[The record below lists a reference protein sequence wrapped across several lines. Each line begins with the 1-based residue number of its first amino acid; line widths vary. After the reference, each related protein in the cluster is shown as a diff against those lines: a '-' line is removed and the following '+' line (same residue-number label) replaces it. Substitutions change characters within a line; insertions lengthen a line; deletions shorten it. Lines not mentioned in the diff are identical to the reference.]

1 MQSGTRRESGAGN
14 TSGWGEVRRMVRH
27 GALIVE
33 DLYMTYQT
41 AEGSVRA
48 VRGVTFTVKPG
59 EFYTLLGASGCG
71 KTTALRCI
79 AGLESPD
86 RGYIAIGDQVVYS
99 GAERIAEP
107 PYRRDIGMVFQSYA
121 IWPHL
126 NVFDNVSFPLVSG
139 RRRLTRQQVYERTM
153 RALSLVHLEELAY
166 RPAPFLSG
174 GQQQRVAL
182 ARALVAE
189 PTVLLLDEPLSNL
202 DAKLRAEMRIEI
214 KNLVKALGVTTLY
227 VTHDQTEA
235 LTMSDR
241 VAVMKEGVFIE
252 EASPQDIYLRPH
264 SAFTATFLGETNL
277 LSGKVAAQSAR
288 DGMWRVETKHGSLL
302 CPAGAWP
309 QGQANMWIACRPEG
323 VIVTGDDPGGDNVLS
338 GRIAAAIFAGDQITY
353 SIDLGDQVLL
363 AKSAPFNS
371 LQEGD
376 RVFVQLPPERCLL
389 IPHEHSP

>member
-1 MQSGTRRESGAGN
+1 
-14 TSGWGEVRRMVRH
+14 MVKP
-27 GALIVE
+27 GALVIE
-33 DLYMTYQT
+33 DLHMTYKT
-41 AEGSVRA
+41 AEGLVRA

-71 KTTALRCI
+71 KTTVLRCI

-86 RGYIAIGDQVVYS
+86 RGHIAIGDQVVFS
-99 GAERIAEP
+99 SDERIAEP

-139 RRRLTRQQVYERTM
+139 RRRFPRQQVHERTM
-153 RALSLVHLEELAY
+153 RALNLVHLEELAH

-189 PTVLLLDEPLSNL
+189 PSVLLLDEPLSNL

-214 KNLVKALGVTTLY
+214 KSLVKALGVTTLY

-252 EASPQDIYLRPH
+252 EATPEDIYLRPH

-277 LSGKVAAQSAR
+277 LAGKAVGSSSR
-288 DGMWRVETKHGSLL
+288 HGMCCVETAQGSLL
-302 CPAGAWP
+302 CPACVWA
-309 QGQANMWIACRPEG
+309 QADAPVWIACRPEG
-323 VIVTGDDPGGDNVLS
+323 VILSADDPGGDNVLT
-338 GRIAAAIFAGDQITY
+338 GRITAAIFAGDRITY
-353 SIDLGDQVLL
+353 SIDVGDQVLQ
-363 AKSAPFNS
+363 AKSDPFIIF
-371 LQEGD
+371 QEDD

-389 IPHEHSP
+389 IPHERTE

>member
-1 MQSGTRRESGAGN
+1 
-14 TSGWGEVRRMVRH
+14 MVRH
-27 GALIVE
+27 GALVVE
-33 DLYMTYQT
+33 DLSMTYKT
-41 AEGSVRA
+41 AEGPVRA

-71 KTTALRCI
+71 KTTVLRCI
-79 AGLESPD
+79 AGLEAPD
-86 RGYIAIGDQVVYS
+86 RGQISIADQVVYS

-139 RRRLTRQQVYERTM
+139 RRRCTRQQVYERTM

-166 RPAPFLSG
+166 RAAPFLSG

-189 PTVLLLDEPLSNL
+189 PAVLLLDEPLSNL

-214 KNLVKALGVTTLY
+214 KSLVKALGVTTLY

-252 EASPQDIYLRPH
+252 EATPKDIYLRPH
-264 SAFTATFLGETNL
+264 TAFTATFLGDTNL
-277 LSGKVAAQSAR
+277 LAGRAVGPSGR
-288 DGMWRVETKHGSLL
+288 DGMWRVETNHGYLC
-302 CPAGAWP
+302 CPAGSRP
-309 QGQANMWIACRPEG
+309 QEQERVWIACRPEG
-323 VIVTGDDPGGDNVLS
+323 VIITADDPGGENVLT
-338 GRIAAAIFAGDQITY
+338 GRIAAAMFAGDQITY
-353 SIDLGDQVLL
+353 SIDLGDQVLQ
-363 AKSAPFNS
+363 AKSAPFSS

-376 RVFVQLPPERCLL
+376 CVFVQFPPERCLL
-389 IPHEHSP
+389 IPHEHSQ

>member
-1 MQSGTRRESGAGN
+1 MTELGYPGSAEEMRS
-14 TSGWGEVRRMVRH
+14 MVRH
-27 GALIVE
+27 GPLIVE
-33 DLYMTYQT
+33 DLYMTYKT
-41 AEGSVRA
+41 SEGPVRA
-48 VRGVTFTVKPG
+48 VRGAAFTVEPG

-71 KTTALRCI
+71 KTTVLRCI

-86 RGYIAIGDQVVYS
+86 RGHIAIGDQVAYS
-99 GAERIAEP
+99 SAERIAEP

-139 RRRLTRQQVYERTM
+139 RRRCTHQQVYDRTM
-153 RALSLVHLEELAY
+153 RVLNLVHLDELAY

-202 DAKLRAEMRIEI
+202 DAKLRAEMRLEI
-214 KNLVKALGVTTLY
+214 KSLVKALGVTTLY

-241 VAVMKEGVFIE
+241 VAVMKEGLVIE
-252 EASPQDIYLRPH
+252 EATPHDIYLRPH
-264 SAFTATFLGETNL
+264 STFTATFLGDTNL
-277 LSGKVAAQSAR
+277 LAGRVVGPSPG
-288 DGMWRVETKHGSLL
+288 DGRWRVETTQGDLVCAAGSWT
-302 CPAGAWP
+302 PE
-309 QGQANMWIACRPEG
+309 QEKVWIACRPEG
-323 VIVTGDDPGGDNVLS
+323 VILTADDPGGENVLT
-338 GRIAAAIFAGDQITY
+338 GRIAAAMFAGDQVTY
-353 SIDLGDQVLL
+353 TIDLGGQRLQ
-363 AKSAPFNS
+363 AKTAPFNS
-371 LQEGD
+371 LQAGD

>member
-1 MQSGTRRESGAGN
+1 MVKDGTL
-14 TSGWGEVRRMVRH
+14 V
-27 GALIVE
+27 VE

-41 AEGSVRA
+41 AEGPVRA
-48 VRGVTFTVKPG
+48 VQGVSFTVHRG

-71 KTTALRCI
+71 KTTILRCI

-86 RGYIAIGDQVVYS
+86 RGYIAIGDRVVFS
-99 GAERIAEP
+99 SPQRIAEP

-126 NVFDNVSFPLVSG
+126 NVFDNVAFPLVSG
-139 RRRLTRQQVYERTM
+139 RRRFSRQQVHDKTM
-153 RALSLVHLEELAY
+153 RTLHLVHLEDLAY

-214 KNLVKALGVTTLY
+214 KHLVKSLGVTTLY
-227 VTHDQTEA
+227 VTHDQMEA

-241 VAVMKEGVFIE
+241 VAVMRDGVFVE
-252 EASPQDIYLRPH
+252 EATPQDLYLRPH
-264 SAFTATFLGETNL
+264 AAFTAAFLGETNL
-277 LSGKVAAQSAR
+277 IEGKVVGHSVR
-288 DGMWRVETKHGSLL
+288 DGMWQLETRHGHIV
-302 CPAGAWP
+302 CPAGSWLEGEASV
-309 QGQANMWIACRPEG
+309 WIACRPEG
-323 VIVTGDDPGGDNVLS
+323 VRLAATEPKGENIFTGWIS
-338 GRIAAAIFAGDQITY
+338 AAFFAGDQIAY
-353 SIDLGDQVLL
+353 SIDIGGQTLQ
-363 AKSAPFNS
+363 AKSDPYSSFR
-371 LQEGD
+371 EGD

-389 IPHEHSP
+389 IRHDHEPRMPSPPH

>member
-1 MQSGTRRESGAGN
+1 MGG
-14 TSGWGEVRRMVRH
+14 H
-27 GALIVE
+27 GALVVE
-33 DLYMTYQT
+33 DLHLTYQT
-41 AEGSVRA
+41 AEGPVRA

-71 KTTALRCI
+71 KTTVLRCI

-86 RGYIAIGDQVVYS
+86 RGHIAIGDQVAYS
-99 GAERIAEP
+99 SAERIAEP

-139 RRRLTRQQVYERTM
+139 RRRFTRQQVYERTM
-153 RALSLVHLEELAY
+153 RALNLVHLEELAH

-214 KNLVKALGVTTLY
+214 KSLVKVLAVTTLY

-241 VAVMKEGVFIE
+241 VAVMREGVFIE
-252 EASPQDIYLRPH
+252 EATPKDIYLRPH
-264 SAFTATFLGETNL
+264 SAFTAMFLGDTNL
-277 LSGKVAAQSAR
+277 LAGRIVGPSPRA
-288 DGMWRVETKHGSLL
+288 GMWCVETTQGSLL
-302 CPAGAWP
+302 CPAGPWL
-309 QGQANMWIACRPEG
+309 QEQKNMWIACRPEG
-323 VIVTGDDPGGDNVLS
+323 VIITRDDPRRENVLT
-338 GRIAAAIFAGDQITY
+338 GRIAAAMFAGDQITY
-353 SIDLGDQVLL
+353 SIDLGDQVLQ
-363 AKSAPFNS
+363 AKSNPFNG

-376 RVFVQLPPERCLL
+376 TGFVQLPPERGFL
-389 IPHEHSP
+389 IPREHAE

>member
-1 MQSGTRRESGAGN
+1 MG
-14 TSGWGEVRRMVRH
+14 RH
-27 GALIVE
+27 GALVVE
-33 DLYMTYQT
+33 DLHLTYQT
-41 AEGSVRA
+41 AEGPVRA

-71 KTTALRCI
+71 KTTVLRCI

-86 RGYIAIGDQVVYS
+86 RGHIAIGDQVAYS
-99 GAERIAEP
+99 SAERIAEP

-139 RRRLTRQQVYERTM
+139 RRRFTRQQVYERTM
-153 RALSLVHLEELAY
+153 RALNLVHLEALAH

-214 KNLVKALGVTTLY
+214 KSLVKVLEVTTLY

-241 VAVMKEGVFIE
+241 VAVMQEGVFIE
-252 EASPQDIYLRPH
+252 EATPKDIYLRPH
-264 SAFTATFLGETNL
+264 SAFTAMFLGDTNL
-277 LSGKVAAQSAR
+277 LAGRVVGPSPR
-288 DGMWRVETKHGSLL
+288 DGMWRVETTQGSLL
-302 CPAGAWP
+302 CPAGPWL
-309 QGQANMWIACRPEG
+309 QEQKNMWIACRPEG
-323 VIVTGDDPGGDNVLS
+323 VIITRDDPRSENVLT

-353 SIDLGDQVLL
+353 SIDLGDQVLQ
-363 AKSAPFNS
+363 AKSNPFNG

-376 RVFVQLPPERCLL
+376 AVFVQLPPERCLL
-389 IPHEHSP
+389 IPREHVE